1 MPPSDLDLLRG
12 TFDLILLRALTWGP
26 MHGLGI
32 LRWIEST
39 TQNGLQIE
47 EGSLYPALHR
57 LEQKGWL
64 AAEWGISENNRKA
77 KYYRLT
83 TVGRRQLTAEL
94 TRWSRYTAAIGLII
108 AASGATPNGATSAGA
123 K

>member
-12 TFDLILLRALTWGP
+12 TFDLILLRTLTWGP

-32 LRWIEST
+32 LRWIET
-39 TQNGLQIE
+39 TTEHGLQIE

-83 TVGRRQLTAEL
+83 PVGRRQLTAEL
-94 TRWSRYTAAIGLII
+94 KRWSRYTAAVGLII
-108 AASGATPNGATSAGA
+108 DANGGAM
-123 K
+123 

>member
-1 MPPSDLDLLRG
+1 MPTADLDLLRG

-39 TQNGLQIE
+39 TENGLQIE

-77 KYYRLT
+77 KYYRLSAI
-83 TVGRRQLTAEL
+83 GRRQLVSEL
-94 TRWSRYTAAIGLII
+94 QRWSRYSECVELII
-108 AASGATPNGATSAGA
+108 AAGGTGA

>member
-12 TFDLILLRALTWGP
+12 TFDLILLRTLTWGP

-39 TQNGLQIE
+39 TENGLQIE

-57 LEQKGWL
+57 LEQKKWL
-64 AAEWGISENNRKA
+64 ASEWGVSENNRKA

-83 TVGRRQLTAEL
+83 APGRRQLTAEL
-94 TRWSRYTAAIGLII
+94 MRWSRYTAAVGLII
-108 AASGATPNGATSAGA
+108 DANGAGGDGAT
-123 K
+123 

>member
-1 MPPSDLDLLRG
+1 MPTTDLDLLRG
-12 TFDLILLRALTWGP
+12 TFDLILLRTLTWGP

-39 TQNGLQIE
+39 TQDGLQIE

-83 TVGRRQLTAEL
+83 AVGRRQLTAEL
-94 TRWSRYTAAIGLII
+94 KRWSRYTAAIGLII
-108 AASGATPNGATSAGA
+108 DANGGAT
-123 K
+123 

>member
-39 TQNGLQIE
+39 TENGLQIE

-57 LEQKGWL
+57 LEQKKWL

-77 KYYRLT
+77 KYYRLSAL
-83 TVGRRQLTAEL
+83 GRKQLTAEL
-94 TRWSRYTAAIGLII
+94 QRWSRYTAAVGMII
-108 AASGATPNGATSAGA
+108 DAVDPRTSEAT
-123 K
+123 

>member
-1 MPPSDLDLLRG
+1 MPHTDLDLLRG
-12 TFDLILLRALTWGP
+12 TFDLILLRTLGWGP

-39 TQNGLQIE
+39 TNAGLQIE

-57 LEQKGWL
+57 LEQKAWL
-64 AAEWGISENNRKA
+64 AAEWGITENNRKA

-83 TVGRRQLTAEL
+83 ALGRRQLTAEL
-94 TRWSRYTAAIGLII
+94 KRWSRYTEMVALII
-108 AASGATPNGATSAGA
+108 AAKGTADGSAR
-123 K
+123 